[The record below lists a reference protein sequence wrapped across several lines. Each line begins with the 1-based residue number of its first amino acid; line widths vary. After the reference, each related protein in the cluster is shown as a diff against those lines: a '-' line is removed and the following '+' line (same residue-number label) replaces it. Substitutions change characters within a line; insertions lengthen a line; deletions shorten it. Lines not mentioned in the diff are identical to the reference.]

1 MIFQLAV
8 CFTVGLVIYWIIRRN
23 PKLLRRMFKPGS
35 PLFALGYQL
44 YSKTSVGH
52 HLHQKDLRK
61 ARQQYPDGHS
71 VVEVTEL
78 NGIRIRPIP
87 FLQDNYA
94 YLVIDTPTNTAV
106 VIDPGDP
113 EVVQYWVEEEGVSL
127 TAIFTTH
134 KHWDHSGGNK
144 ALRKLYKKI
153 AVYGS
158 STDSIPG
165 LTHHVV
171 DGDSIEI
178 GGLRFTTLFTPGH
191 TVGHTAF
198 LLHSPGGDIPDSVF
212 TGDLLFLGGCGRM
225 FEGPASTMLES
236 LDKICGLSE
245 STIIWPGHEYA
256 KDNLEYGSFLEP
268 ENPDVLTKYDWV
280 KERRKE
286 RLITSPSSVS
296 EERSYN
302 PFLRTSS
309 PSLLQALGIEDM
321 SDANVAANRAKIL
334 SELRARK
341 DKYFYKL

>member
-1 MIFQLAV
+1 MHLHVNSAV
-8 CFTVGLVIYWIIRRN
+8 GQ
-23 PKLLRRMFKPGS
+23 
-35 PLFALGYQL
+35 FAHESTTTIEVRAQSGYQL

-61 ARQQYPDGHS
+61 ARQQFPEGHS
-71 VVEVTEL
+71 VVEVTDL

-94 YLVIDTPTNTAV
+94 YLVIDKATSTAV

-113 EVVQYWVEEEGVSL
+113 EIVQYWIEEENVSL

-144 ALRKLYKKI
+144 VLRKLYKKI

-158 STDSIPG
+158 STDSVPG

-198 LLHSPGGDIPDSVF
+198 LLHSPGGDIPDCVF
-212 TGDLLFLGGCGRM
+212 TGDLLFLGGCGRL
-225 FEGPASTMLES
+225 FEGSASTMLES
-236 LDKICGLSE
+236 LDKICNLSE
-245 STIIWPGHEYA
+245 GTIVWPGHEYA
-256 KDNLEYGSFLEP
+256 KDNLDFAHFLEP
-268 ENPDVLTKYDWV
+268 NNPDISKKFEWV

-286 RLITSPSSVS
+286 KLITSPSSVA
-296 EERSYN
+296 EERTYN
-302 PFLRTSS
+302 AFLRTSS
-309 PSLLQALGIEDM
+309 PSLLQVLGMEDM
-321 SDANVAANRAKIL
+321 ASAGVVENREKIL
-334 SELRARK
+334 LELRKRK
-341 DKYFYKL
+341 DKYYYKL